1 MPLTKK
7 GHKILSQMR
16 RQYGYE
22 EGNRVFNAAK
32 NAGKIAGV
40 DGTKSDD
47 DPKWNV
53 HLDTHPNKDWKRLDD
68 NQHMGFSSGQATKIE
83 ELVADCDALIARLD
97 AFENWNHQKQ
107 PEKVKPRTKDYMQP
121 SNPHPKEVKE

>member
-1 MPLTKK
+1 MPLNQK

-40 DGTKSDD
+40 ERT
-47 DPKWNV
+47 
-53 HLDTHPNKDWKRLDD
+53 DD
-68 NQHMGFSSGQATKIE
+68 NQHLGITNNQASSVEKFVSAVDSLTY
-83 ELVADCDALIARLD
+83 RLD
-97 AFENWNHQKQ
+97 AFEKRKHQKQ

-121 SNPHPKEVKE
+121 SNPHPKEVG